1 MDSLCQ
7 AIELF
12 PPKLAETI
20 NALPSTV
27 KSEIEEIR
35 IYRGLP
41 LSLKTGDG
49 EWNLCPDYPITA
61 KDIDYIV
68 LSATG
73 GSYHSSAE
81 TIKHGYITAKGGCR
95 IGLCGEGSVRN
106 GENATLRHISSLC
119 IRIPKPAIGCA
130 DALIA
135 DLCPGAFLNTLIIS
149 PPGMG
154 KTTLLRELIR
164 RLSMDGYHVALADE
178 RGEIASIYQGVPQ
191 FDLGSHT
198 DIISNVTKCEAAIML
213 IRSMGPDILAM
224 DEITASADMS
234 AILEAAGCGVG
245 LLATVH
251 GNDISSLKQKKMFR
265 ELFAYDIFEKAVC
278 IEKQQ
283 GRRRY
288 VVMDL

>member
-1 MDSLCQ
+1 MDSLYS

-12 PPKLAETI
+12 PPELAKSI
-20 NALPSTV
+20 NALPTTV
-27 KSEIEEIR
+27 KAELEEIR

-41 LSLKTGDG
+41 ISIKTGNS
-49 EWNLCPDYPITA
+49 EWNLCPEHPITE
-61 KDIDYIV
+61 KDIDYII

-73 GSYHSSAE
+73 GSYHSAAE
-81 TIKHGYITAKGGCR
+81 SIKHGYIPAKGGCR
-95 IGLCGEGSVRN
+95 IGLCGEGAVRN

-119 IRIPKPAIGCA
+119 VRIPKPAIGCA
-130 DALIA
+130 DALIP

-164 RLSMDGYHVALADE
+164 CLSTDGYHIALADE
-178 RGEIASIYQGVPQ
+178 RGEIASIYHGIPQ
-191 FDLGSHT
+191 FDLGPHT
-198 DIISNVTKCEAAIML
+198 DVISNVTKCEAAIML

-224 DEITASADMS
+224 DEITATADMP
-234 AILEAAGCGVG
+234 AVLEAAGCGVG

-251 GNDISSLKQKKMFR
+251 GSDISSLKQKKMFR
-265 ELFAYDIFEKAVC
+265 DLFSYDIFEKAVC

-288 VVMDL
+288 TVMDL